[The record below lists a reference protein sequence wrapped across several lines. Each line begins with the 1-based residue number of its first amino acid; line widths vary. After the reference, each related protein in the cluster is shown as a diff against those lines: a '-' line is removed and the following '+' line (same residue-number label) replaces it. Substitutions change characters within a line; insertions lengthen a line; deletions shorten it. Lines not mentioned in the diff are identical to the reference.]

1 MFYSKEIIMGL
12 EKIVLN
18 AIEDA
23 DGEAHDNARFCNGT
37 LFIEGAARAEDP
49 ISGIRL
55 YRILNAIRSVVNCN
69 VECHEAGDDIVIDF
83 I

>member
-18 AIEDA
+18 AIKSA
-23 DGEAHDNARFCNGT
+23 DTEIAENASFFNGT

-49 ISGIRL
+49 ISGMRL

>member
-18 AIEDA
+18 AIESADA
-23 DGEAHDNARFCNGT
+23 EIADNASFFNGT
-37 LFIEGAARAEDP
+37 LFLKDAAKVP
-49 ISGIRL
+49 GLRL
-55 YRILNAIRSVVNCN
+55 YRVINAIKSVVTCSMQLT
-69 VECHEAGDDIVIDF
+69 EANDDIYVDF